1 MKPIVAL
8 AAVLLCGCAST
19 GQWTRENVTEAQI
32 RAGLARCRDEA
43 SAATERNRGIDYD
56 IAAAPGDRRDDR
68 IGSLRGEMR
77 SYGTTQLYHD
87 IVDRCMR
94 LRGYHPAGESG

>member
-8 AAVLLCGCAST
+8 AAVILCGCAGT
-19 GQWTRENVTEAQI
+19 GQWSRDNVSEAQI
-32 RAGLARCRDEA
+32 RADLAGCRAEA
-43 SAATERNRGIDYD
+43 SAATDRDRGIDYD
-56 IAAAPGDRRDDR
+56 ISAAPVDRRDDR

-94 LRGYHPAGESG
+94 VRGYRPAGESP